1 MWWKEHYA
9 TSQRTS
15 IIYIV
20 IHFFNSFEISNGFH
34 YGIFICLFLPT
45 HLTHSLLLT
54 FILYLQSLPI
64 LISSPSPCTSQG
76 FYHHL
81 LTSLPLR
88 SLFFHGLLLSFMTH
102 TPSIYRHTLNLGS
115 AYEKKHELFA
125 FVGLDYFT

>member
-20 IHFFNSFEISNGFH
+20 IHFFLTVLKLAMD
-34 YGIFICLFLPT
+34 FIMVFSCLFLPT
-45 HLTHSLLLT
+45 HLTHFFLLT
-54 FILYLQSLPI
+54 FIPNLQSLPI